1 MRPGPRKRGGWAMGN
16 DGGAEERFAAAVRG
30 MHEEAGPRPP
40 LEQAVAVATHL
51 IDGCDH
57 AAVSLVHRSK
67 RIDTPA
73 FTSEVCRR
81 GDLLQYEL
89 QQGPCLDAIWHHETV
104 HCPDLVHE
112 SRWPQWAPR
121 VVRDL
126 GIRSMLCFQLFT
138 DEDSLGALNLYAE
151 TPGAFGEPA
160 EALGL
165 ALAAPA
171 AGEPAE
177 ALGFAL
183 AAHAAEALVHSRG
196 LDHMN
201 TAILNRAAVA
211 QAQGILME
219 RYDLPV
225 GRALELLSRVARW
238 EGVQVHIVAR
248 RLVGGQELP
257 QAP

>member
-1 MRPGPRKRGGWAMGN
+1 MGN
-16 DGGAEERFAAAVRG
+16 DGGSEERFAAAVRG
-30 MHEEAGPRPP
+30 MHEEAGPRPT

-81 GDLLQYEL
+81 GDLLQYQL

-160 EALGL
+160 EALG
-165 ALAAPA
+165 
-171 AGEPAE
+171 
-177 ALGFAL
+177 FAL
-183 AAHAAEALVHSRG
+183 AAHVAEALVHSRG

-225 GRALELLSRVARW
+225 GRALELLSGVARS

>member
-1 MRPGPRKRGGWAMGN
+1 MGN

-30 MHEEAGPRPP
+30 MREEAGPRPT
-40 LEQAVAVATHL
+40 LERTVAVATHL

-73 FTSEVCRR
+73 ATSEVCRR

-89 QQGPCLDAIWHHETV
+89 QQGPCLDAIWQHETV
-104 HCPDLVHE
+104 HCPDLLHE
-112 SRWPQWAPR
+112 SRWPRWAPR
-121 VVRDL
+121 VVHEL

-151 TPGAFGEPA
+151 SPNAF
-160 EALGL
+160 
-165 ALAAPA
+165 
-171 AGEPAE
+171 GEPAE

-183 AAHAAEALVHSRG
+183 AAHAAEALVRSRG

-201 TAILNRAAVA
+201 TAILNRAVVA

-219 RYDLPV
+219 RYVLSAEQ
-225 GRALELLSRVARW
+225 ALELLSRVARS
-238 EGVQVHIVAR
+238 EGVQVHILAR
-248 RLVGGQELP
+248 SLVGGQELP
-257 QAP
+257 DAS